1 MRKTILRA
9 WIIAVGI
16 ATVAGTTSVEP
27 VWGIPPRPPCEDALD
42 VTQFNKLHGELTSAR
57 EAWQSIP
64 WHLSILDARAEAARE
79 KKPVYMLCRAGH
91 PLGCV

>member
-1 MRKTILRA
+1 MRKTLLRA

-16 ATVAGTTSVEP
+16 TTVAGTTAA
-27 VWGIPPRPPCEDALD
+27 EDALD

-57 EAWQSIP
+57 EPWQSIP